1 MNTLNSML
9 RSIPLATM
17 VAVALIAL
25 FGALTACRTVYPP
38 CVGAADAS
46 DATLSAL
53 TVNDGTSDVALN
65 PGFTSAGTSYRT
77 AVKYRGERLTVTA
90 TTNATN
96 ATIAFLDRS
105 NAILADLDNNT
116 GGHQVDVPVGDL
128 MFKIKVTAEDKTEL
142 VYEVTVER
150 NDAHLFGWT
159 PTRDLNGLAAAGN
172 DNPQGIWS
180 NGTTMWV
187 ANDDD
192 DKLYAYALAT
202 GARDTTKEFD
212 LHGDN
217 GSPKGIWSDK
227 TTVWVVD
234 DAGQ

>member
-1 MNTLNSML
+1 MNSML

-25 FGALTACRTVYPP
+25 FGALTYAALYPP
-38 CVGAADAS
+38 FVGAQTESS

-90 TTNATN
+90 TTNDTN

-105 NAILADLDNNT
+105 NAILEDLNNVT
-116 GGHQVDVPVGDL
+116 NGHQVDVPVGDL
-128 MFKIKVTAEDKTEL
+128 MFKIKVTAQDDTEL

-150 NDAHLFGWT
+150 NDARLFGWT

-187 ANDDD
+187 ADDDD
-192 DKLYAYALAT
+192 DKLYAYTLAT
-202 GARDTTKEFD
+202 GGRDTARDITS
-212 LHGDN
+212 LAAA
-217 GSPKGIWSDK
+217 
-227 TTVWVVD
+227 
-234 DAGQ
+234 AGADSAPRST